1 MKIDYGKIVTNALSA
16 LVATVFV
23 GAAIIVWNA
32 ATSIDTRIEE
42 ANAGIKEQQGSIKA
56 TQETLIP
63 EVADIRMKLYD
74 IENQLKSITQILA
87 ETEPT
92 SRKVTFDPDRPF
104 ILERFRDNGRPDERR
119 EEELRRISEEI
130 DTRQMEFQEKR

>member
-130 DTRQMEFQEKR
+130 DTRQMEFQKKR

>member
-1 MKIDYGKIVTNALSA
+1 MTIDYGKIVTNALSA

-42 ANAGIKEQQGSIKA
+42 ANAGIKKQQSSIKA

-63 EVADIRMKLYD
+63 EVSDIKRKVYD
-74 IENQLKSITQILA
+74 IESQLKSLNQILA

-92 SRKVTFDPDRPF
+92 SSKVTFDPDKPF
-104 ILERFRDNGRPDERR
+104 ILEKFRDNKNL
-119 EEELRRISEEI
+119 EEWKEKESRRIKNQI
-130 DTRQMEFQEKR
+130 DLRQMEFEKKR

>member
-92 SRKVTFDPDRPF
+92 SRKVTFEPDRPF

-130 DTRQMEFQEKR
+130 DTRQMEFQKKR

>member
-42 ANAGIKEQQGSIKA
+42 ANAGIKKQQSSIKA

-63 EVADIRMKLYD
+63 EVSDIKRKVYD
-74 IENQLKSITQILA
+74 IESQLKSLNQILA

-92 SRKVTFDPDRPF
+92 SSKVTFDPDKPF
-104 ILERFRDNGRPDERR
+104 ILEKFRDNKNL
-119 EEELRRISEEI
+119 EEWKEKESRRIKNQI
-130 DTRQMEFQEKR
+130 DLRQMEFEKKR

>member
-63 EVADIRMKLYD
+63 EVADIRMKVYD

-92 SRKVTFDPDRPF
+92 SRKVIFDPDRPF

-130 DTRQMEFQEKR
+130 DTRQMEFQKKR

>member
-42 ANAGIKEQQGSIKA
+42 ANASIKEQQGSIKA

-130 DTRQMEFQEKR
+130 DTRQMEFQKKR

>member
-1 MKIDYGKIVTNALSA
+1 MTIDYGKIVTNALSA

-130 DTRQMEFQEKR
+130 DTRQMEFQKKR

>member
-130 DTRQMEFQEKR
+130 DTRQMEFQKER